1 MNLLVI
7 LLAGAAIGG
16 CAGLVL
22 RSGGLALHMAL
33 GAAGAFLAAV
43 LGADALLGG
52 IGVVTMAACALGAVV
67 LVAAVHLAMPRHE
80 AGQGETARKRDSL
93 S

>member
-1 MNLLVI
+1 MGLMNLLVI

-16 CAGLVL
+16 LAGLVL
-22 RSGGLALHMAL
+22 RSGGLALHMVL
-33 GAAGAFLAAV
+33 GAVGAFLAAL

-52 IGVVTMAACALGAVV
+52 VGVVTMAACALGAVA
-67 LVAAVHLAMPRHE
+67 LVAVAHLVMAPAKAE
-80 AGQGETARKRDSL
+80 AAHKRDSL